1 VEAKEVNGHVEVMKS
16 THSEFFFLVGHS
28 NLGVEILDSDAS
40 GGSSQNRRRV
50 RLVFYDFGQAAN
62 LNANQAD
69 GILDIIEA
77 IVDLDVQSSV
87 EAFQT
92 MGVLKPDANLDVV
105 RAKVAENYRTGKIKA
120 NQKKLKRQGYQSSRD
135 REGRTTSNV
144 TNISSSTTITETKDL
159 EVMKFFTLPA
169 EYAFVARALSQMDGV
184 GKTLDP
190 DFDFVSSA
198 APYIVEI
205 KGAGKY
211 LTDEIQKRWSN
222 FVTSLG
228 FPMDK

>member
-1 VEAKEVNGHVEVMKS
+1 LDDGINGSAKKGK
-16 THSEFFFLVGHS
+16 
-28 NLGVEILDSDAS
+28 
-40 GGSSQNRRRV
+40 RV
-50 RLVFYDFGQAAN
+50 RLVFYDFGQAAS
-62 LNANQAD
+62 LNPNQAD

-77 IVDLDVQSSV
+77 IIDLDVERSV

-92 MGVLKPDANLDVV
+92 MGVLKENADLGMV
-105 RAKVAENYRTGKIKA
+105 RAKVSENYRTGKIKA
-120 NQKKLKRQGYQSSRD
+120 NQKKLKRQGYQSSRE
-135 REGRTTSNV
+135 RKGKTGST
-144 TNISSSTTITETKDL
+144 SSSLTNTTNTTEATSSKDS

-211 LTDEIQKRWSN
+211 LKDEIKKRLSN
-222 FVTSLG
+222 LWTELRSPYGKVN
-228 FPMDK
+228 KIK

>member
-1 VEAKEVNGHVEVMKS
+1 
-16 THSEFFFLVGHS
+16 
-28 NLGVEILDSDAS
+28 LGVEILDPETL
-40 GGSSQNRRRV
+40 GGGKDRRRV

-77 IVDLDVQSSV
+77 IVDLDVESSV

-92 MGVLKPDANLDVV
+92 MGVLKEDANLDLV

-120 NQKKLKRQGYQSSRD
+120 NQKKLKRQGYKSTKD
-135 REGRTTSNV
+135 REGRTTSNATSV
-144 TNISSSTTITETKDL
+144 SSNTTNTGKKDA

-184 GKTLDP
+184 GRTLDP

-211 LTDEIQKRWSN
+211 LIDEIKKRWLN
-222 FVTSLG
+222 FVTELRSPYGQLN
-228 FPMDK
+228 KLTK